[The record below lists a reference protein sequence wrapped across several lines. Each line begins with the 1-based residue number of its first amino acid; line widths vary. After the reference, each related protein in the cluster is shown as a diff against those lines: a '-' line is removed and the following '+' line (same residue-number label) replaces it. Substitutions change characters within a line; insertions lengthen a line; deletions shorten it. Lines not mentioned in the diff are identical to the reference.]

1 MMRKKTHKHIEIV
14 RATKLGYSSMG
25 RKSSEAAY
33 NLLKKHYTTVGIS
46 IVNTLDDLEQL
57 VSKQP
62 DLVFMGAK
70 YVPGNGP
77 DTKVWISE
85 YLDRHGIN
93 HTGSPESAIKL
104 EQNKPLA
111 KQRILDSGIKT
122 SPYAAIKRGDTLTV
136 TDSTLQFPLFVKPI
150 DMGAGQGVDEHS
162 VVHTQEELD
171 NKVASLAVTF
181 GADALVE
188 EFLSGREYSVAVLKD
203 EHSHNLIAMPLELV
217 AGPDEN
223 GYRMLSHK
231 LKSAALETPVFP
243 VVDSHVRAALIE
255 LATSAFI
262 ALGARDYGRID
273 IRMDES
279 GTPHFLEAN
288 LIPCLIRDSGN
299 FPKACAMNIGLGYE
313 DMMLHIVRLGLMRT
327 TTRDIETE
335 TDSSTIHAPAVTVM
349 PA

>member
-33 NLLKKHYTTVGIS
+33 NLLAKHYTTVGIS

-57 VSKQP
+57 VAKQP

-70 YVPGNGP
+70 YVPGNEP
-77 DTKVWISE
+77 DTKIWISE
-85 YLDRHGIN
+85 YLDRHDIS
-93 HTGSPESAIKL
+93 HTGSPERAIKL
-104 EQNKPLA
+104 EQSKPLA

-122 SPYAAIKRGDTLTV
+122 SPYVVVKCGDTLTV
-136 TDSTLQFPLFVKPI
+136 SDSKLQFPLFVKPV

-162 VVHTQEELD
+162 VVRTQEELD
-171 NKVASLAVTF
+171 TKVASLAATF

-203 EHSHNLIAMPLELV
+203 EHSHTLIAMPLELV

-223 GYRMLSHK
+223 GHRMLSHK

-243 VVDSHVRAALIE
+243 VADTNVRAALNE
-255 LATSAFI
+255 LATSAFR

-288 LIPCLIRDSGN
+288 LIPCLIQNSGN
-299 FPKACAMNIGLGYE
+299 FPKACAMNIGMEYE

-327 TTRDIETE
+327 ADIESE
-335 TDSSTIHAPAVTVM
+335 ADSATIHTPAIAAM
-349 PA
+349 PV